1 MAGDFRFISIQVNEH
16 AKDKATQRQARS
28 HAVKRALE
36 RKRKQQQ
43 LSRAN
48 FIIKTFEDRD
58 LDDHG
63 ETAKP
68 CTVTS
73 TSVAPALFHLSGALD
88 PFQTLA
94 VDSSRLQALLG
105 DYRARQAP
113 EPVFSVAEELAFQN
127 FHSVFRTGFDDPAL
141 INAVMLALAHA
152 VTGGDLDREC
162 LRYQGQ
168 AITYI
173 RERMVSE
180 DDAASEANIGAILLI
195 AGVAARLGLTSQVEL
210 HMGAVQQ
217 LLKICQRKSIDLT
230 AGIKRAIFWS
240 AYLLTISCLP
250 RQDLNSSLLVGS
262 RRIVDHTTFAALLW
276 TRDAFVPSAYR
287 LPPGFQ
293 SRSHILSKEFRAVLE
308 DLHALQCIRNM
319 SRPQKT
325 DATVML
331 HVNNHTASVQ
341 SRLIALSGLSQLQEC
356 CRLAACLCSVTLC
369 CKVWCELVIPSHISS
384 QLLIRIRETRDVDP
398 TMWDGDFNSDLLVWL
413 LYIGGAFAPT
423 GAIRS
428 GYLDLLAHYSYFSWT
443 EVHEHMR
450 QFIWSDYAFLTPVRA
465 LWREV
470 CRITSDN

>member
-1 MAGDFRFISIQVNEH
+1 MAGDFRFISIQVNDH

-48 FIIKTFEDRD
+48 FIIKSFEDRD
-58 LDDHG
+58 LDDTG

-73 TSVAPALFHLSGALD
+73 SSLAPVLSHLSGALD

-113 EPVFSVAEELAFQN
+113 EPVFSVAQELAFQS
-127 FHSVFRTGFDDPAL
+127 FRSVFRTGFDDPAL
-141 INAVMLALAHA
+141 INAVMLALAYA
-152 VTGGDLDREC
+152 VTGGSLDREC

-173 RERMVSE
+173 RERMAFE
-180 DDAASEANIGAILLI
+180 DDAASEATIGAILLI
-195 AGVAARLGLTSQVEL
+195 AGVAARLGMTSQVEL

-217 LLKICQRKSIDLT
+217 LLKICQRKSVDLT

-240 AYLLTISCLP
+240 AYLLTISSLR
-250 RQDLNSSLLVGS
+250 RQDLNSSLLAGS

-276 TRDAFVPSAYR
+276 TRDALVPSAYR

-293 SRSHILSKEFRAVLE
+293 SRSHMFGKEFTAVLE
-308 DLHALQCIRNM
+308 DLHALQCIRNI
-319 SRPQKT
+319 PQQQKA
-325 DATVML
+325 DAMVML
-331 HVNNHTASVQ
+331 HINNHTASVQ
-341 SRLIALSGLSQLQEC
+341 SRLIALSGLSRLQDC

-384 QLLIRIRETRDVDP
+384 QLLIKIREARDADP
-398 TMWDGDFNSDLLVWL
+398 AIWDGDTNSDLLVWL
-413 LYIGGAFAPT
+413 LYIGGSFAPL
-423 GAIRS
+423 GAVRS
-428 GYLDLLAHYSYFSWT
+428 GYLDLLYPYSYFPWP
-443 EVHEHMR
+443 EIHERMR
-450 QFIWSDYAFLTPVRA
+450 QFFWSDHAFLAPVRT

-470 CRITSDN
+470 SQNHIL

>member
-1 MAGDFRFISIQVNEH
+1 MAGDFQFISIRVNDH
-16 AKDKATQRQARS
+16 AKDKTTQRQARS

-36 RKRKQQQ
+36 RKRRQQQ

-48 FIIKTFEDRD
+48 FILKTFEDLD
-58 LDDHG
+58 LSNPG
-63 ETAKP
+63 EAPKS
-68 CTVTS
+68 CTVT
-73 TSVAPALFHLSGALD
+73 TTGLAPAFSHVSGALD

-113 EPVFSVAEELAFQN
+113 EPVFSVAEELAFQS
-127 FHSVFRTGFDDPAL
+127 FRSVFRTGFDDPAL
-141 INAVMLALAHA
+141 INAVMLALAYA
-152 VTGGDLDREC
+152 VTGGSLDREC
-162 LRYQGQ
+162 LRYQSQ

-173 RERMVSE
+173 RERMASE
-180 DDAASEANIGAILLI
+180 DDAASEATIGAILLI
-195 AGVAARLGLTSQVEL
+195 AGVAARLGQTSQVEL

-217 LLKICQRKSIDLT
+217 LLKICQRKSVYLT

-240 AYLLTISCLP
+240 AYLLTISSLP
-250 RQDLNSSLLVGS
+250 RQDLNSSLLAGS

-276 TRDAFVPSAYR
+276 ARDAFVPSAYR

-308 DLHALQCIRNM
+308 DLHALQCIRNIP
-319 SRPQKT
+319 RPPKT
-325 DATVML
+325 DAMVML
-331 HVNNHTASVQ
+331 YINNHTASVQ
-341 SRLIALSGLSQLQEC
+341 SRLIALSGLSHLQDC
-356 CRLAACLCSVTLC
+356 CRLAAYLCSVTLC

-384 QLLIRIRETRDVDP
+384 QLLIRIRETRDANP
-398 TMWDGDFNSDLLVWL
+398 GKWDGDSTFDLLVWL

-428 GYLDLLAHYSYFSWT
+428 GYLDLLAHYSYLSWP

-450 QFIWSDYAFLTPVRA
+450 RFIWSDYAFLAPVRT

-470 CRITSDN
+470 SQKHFE